1 MIAYETWRKGG
12 KNAPGIESYMP
23 IGSEES
29 KELSKEE
36 LDEIWKKYGKMDRKK
51 KRVKLFRRKNVKPR
65 T

>member
-1 MIAYETWRKGG
+1 
-12 KNAPGIESYMP
+12 MP

-29 KELSKEE
+29 KDLSKEE